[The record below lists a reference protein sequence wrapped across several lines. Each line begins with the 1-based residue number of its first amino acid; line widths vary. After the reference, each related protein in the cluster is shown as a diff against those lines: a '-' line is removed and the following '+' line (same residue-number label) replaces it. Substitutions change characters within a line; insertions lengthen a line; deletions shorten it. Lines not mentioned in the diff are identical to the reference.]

1 MTGPA
6 VAPPGGSGAP
16 GATPGWGSGPG
27 GQATLTIQP
36 EQGAH
41 SYPAANIP
49 AAPVAPAPA
58 APPAGAPAPAG
69 QPSPSAQ
76 TVPLGPNTILDG
88 PGIPPELRGK
98 SFSEVMGIYGS
109 MRQVVLRVAEG
120 GQPVAGPPAADR
132 GAPAPAA
139 APAAPAAPSAP
150 GAPAAPT
157 KEDFWR
163 DPIGSLTAALIPQIE
178 QRIQAATEPFRQG
191 AAQTN
196 IEQVRQQIAIE
207 FPDFAAYEPA
217 VREMLKGAQPEQ
229 LANHELW
236 RTAYWVSKGRATQPP
251 AVGAPA
257 GGNGAQPPAAPAAPA
272 APAGR
277 YPPQPVVGPNQPVPN
292 MTSFFSEAP
301 QAPNSAVGAA
311 SLTPAQLAVASAM
324 NMTPD
329 AYVAWK
335 GGVAR

>member
-6 VAPPGGSGAP
+6 VTPQGGSGAP
-16 GATPGWGSGPG
+16 GASPGWGSGPG

-36 EQGAH
+36 EQDGR
-41 SYPAANIP
+41 SGYPAANIP
-49 AAPVAPAPA
+49 PAPAPA
-58 APPAGAPAPAG
+58 APAVLSAGAPAPAG
-69 QPSPSAQ
+69 QPAPSAQ

-120 GQPVAGPPAADR
+120 GQPVAGPPSADR

-139 APAAPAAPSAP
+139 APAAPAAPGA
-150 GAPAAPT
+150 APAGPT

-163 DPIGSLTAALIPQIE
+163 DPIGSITAALIPKIDE
-178 QRIQAATEPFRQG
+178 RIQAATEPFRQG
-191 AAQTN
+191 ATDTAIQ
-196 IEQVRQQIAIE
+196 QVRQQIAIE

-217 VREMLKGAQPEQ
+217 VREMLKGANPEQ
-229 LANHELW
+229 LANQELW
-236 RTAYWVSKGRATQPP
+236 RTAYWVSKGRATQAP
-251 AVGAPA
+251 AAPA
-257 GGNGAQPPAAPAAPA
+257 GNGTQPPAAPAAPA
-272 APAGR
+272 PPPGR
-277 YPPQPVVGPNQPVPN
+277 YPPQPVVGGGQPVPN

-301 QAPNSAVGAA
+301 QAPNSGVGAA
-311 SLTPAQLAVASAM
+311 SLTPSQLAVASAM

-329 AYVAWK
+329 QYVAWK
-335 GGVAR
+335 GGVAK

>member
-16 GATPGWGSGPG
+16 GAPPAGGWGSGG

-36 EQGAH
+36 EHTPGTGY
-41 SYPAANIP
+41 SSANIP
-49 AAPVAPAPA
+49 PAPAPAAPA
-58 APPAGAPAPAG
+58 APPAGAPAAPAA
-69 QPSPSAQ
+69 PSPSAQ

-120 GQPVAGPPAADR
+120 GSPVAGPPAADR

-139 APAAPAAPSAP
+139 APAAPAAPGTP
-150 GAPAAPT
+150 GAPT

-163 DPIGSLTAALIPQIE
+163 DPIGSIAAALIPKIDE
-178 QRIQAATEPFRQG
+178 RIQAAVEPFRAG
-191 AAQTN
+191 AAQDT
-196 IEQVRQQIAIE
+196 IAQVRQQIITE

-217 VREMLKGAQPEQ
+217 IREMLKGANPEQ
-229 LANHELW
+229 LANQELW
-236 RTAYWVSKGRATQPP
+236 RTAYWVSKGRATAP
-251 AVGAPA
+251 PA
-257 GGNGAQPPAAPAAPA
+257 GGNGTQPPAAPAAPA
-272 APAGR
+272 PPATR
-277 YPPQPVVGPNQPVPN
+277 FPPQPVVGASQPQPN
-292 MTSFFSEAP
+292 MSGFFTEAP
-301 QAPNSAVGAA
+301 QAPNSMAGAA
-311 SLTPAQLAVASAM
+311 ALTPAQLAVAQAM
-324 NMTPD
+324 NMSPD